1 MFAILNL
8 IIGVVSFSFAVGSLS
23 TILSSLDT
31 KNAKLK
37 EKLMVLNEIRQGK
50 FFINRTF
57 FYRLLNPLW
66 GIQKVKAC
74 FKVWSLEELIRLNWL
89 FK

>member
-50 FFINRTF
+50 FFIFRTF
-57 FYRLLNPLW
+57 FYRLPNPL
-66 GIQKVKAC
+66 
-74 FKVWSLEELIRLNWL
+74 
-89 FK
+89 